1 MRIMNNVSALN
12 AHRALGKNTSAQS
25 KSLEKLS
32 SGLAINRAADDA
44 AGLSISESMRAQISN
59 LKRWSKNAQDGISF
73 VQTAEGALDEVSNM
87 LVRMTELVAENED
100 GIMKSED
107 KANISAELTQLNAE
121 ITSIITTTKFN
132 GVAINSTS
140 VNLASGITTADVD
153 LSSLASGAG
162 TDASSVSAA
171 VVALSQARGTFGA
184 LQNRLEYKINNLNCT
199 VENLTAAES
208 RIRDTDMAAEMST
221 FNKNSI
227 LVQAATSMLAQ
238 ANSAPQSVL
247 SLLQ

>member
-32 SGLAINRAADDA
+32 SGLAVNRAADDA
-44 AGLSISESMRAQISN
+44 AGLSISESMRAQVAN
-59 LKRWSKNAQDGISF
+59 LKRWAKNAQDGVSF

-87 LVRMTELVAENED
+87 LVRMTELAAEEQD
-100 GIMKSED
+100 GIMKQGD
-107 KANISAELTQLNAE
+107 KDNITNELNALKDE
-121 ITSIITTTKFN
+121 ITSIVGDTKFN
-132 GVAINSTS
+132 GKNINDAA
-140 VNLASGITTADVD
+140 VNLASGVD
-153 LSSLASGAG
+153 TSAVGLSSFSVAG
-162 TDASSVSAA
+162 IDAGSISTAVSN
-171 VVALSQARGTFGA
+171 LSTVRAKLGA

-199 VENLTAAES
+199 VENLTASES

-221 FNKNSI
+221 FNKTSI